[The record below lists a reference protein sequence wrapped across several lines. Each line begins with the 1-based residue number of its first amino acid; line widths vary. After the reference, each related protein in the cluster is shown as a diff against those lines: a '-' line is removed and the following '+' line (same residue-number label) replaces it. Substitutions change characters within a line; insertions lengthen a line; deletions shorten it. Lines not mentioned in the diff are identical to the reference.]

1 MALVHEYASACQRAC
16 QLPRAMYDLLRAGS
30 APNICGCMTHR
41 HKEHRKSPWCAGNT
55 NMIGN
60 EHVLRVAFVAA
71 ERMAPE
77 TNQRLLGRL
86 LVGWCLWYR
95 ARGPR
100 PGVIQLDGTWWA
112 VLMSHGDELGLPLEP
127 PELMRP
133 TLDAL
138 RKHAKSSASS
148 PQSGALDEGIV
159 VRSITVLLQQLAT
172 YDTLMTEERE
182 RKAEIARVEA
192 ETAAMLAQE
201 RQAREA
207 AIEQERQARETLTAR
222 VDEIELTVD
231 AHQGTLTTVLDDL
244 LEEPPLSP
252 PASMPAARKPSG
264 RLPLCTLQMPQS
276 RSQPPG
282 TSAAPVCVY
291 DETER
296 RSLPSRTPRPRVPQ
310 SPPMAPQ
317 SVASTTPQPSAAP
330 APAQPAATPPQPDVA
345 VPDLQDWNY
354 VLGIIPFLGAK
365 LLEAVA
371 DGVMEAVQSAVA
383 AVTTGLG
390 AWLLEP
396 SFLAL
401 IFHFVMFL
409 ACCTIVNV
417 IICST
422 SSVEAMD

>member
-1 MALVHEYASACQRAC
+1 
-16 QLPRAMYDLLRAGS
+16 MYDLLRAGS

-55 NMIGN
+55 NIIGS
-60 EHVLRVAFVAA
+60 EHILRVAIFAA
-71 ERMAPE
+71 ERMPKD

-95 ARGPR
+95 AHGPR

-112 VLMSHGDELGLPLEP
+112 VLKSHGDELGLPLEP
-127 PELMRP
+127 PEMMRP

-192 ETAAMLAQE
+192 ETAAKLAQE

-207 AIEQERQARETLTAR
+207 AIEQERQAREAAIEQERQAREALTAR

-244 LEEPPLSP
+244 LEEPLLSP
-252 PASMPAARKPSG
+252 PASTPAARKPGG
-264 RLPLCTLQMPQS
+264 RLPLRTLQMPQS

-291 DETER
+291 DDTER

-354 VLGIIPFLGAK
+354 VLGIIPFLVAK

-371 DGVMEAVQSAVA
+371 DGVMEAVQSAAA

-396 SFLAL
+396 SCLAL

>member
-1 MALVHEYASACQRAC
+1 M
-16 QLPRAMYDLLRAGS
+16 
-30 APNICGCMTHR
+30 
-41 HKEHRKSPWCAGNT
+41 
-55 NMIGN
+55 
-60 EHVLRVAFVAA
+60 
-71 ERMAPE
+71 
-77 TNQRLLGRL
+77 
-86 LVGWCLWYR
+86 
-95 ARGPR
+95 
-100 PGVIQLDGTWWA
+100 
-112 VLMSHGDELGLPLEP
+112 
-127 PELMRP
+127 
-133 TLDAL
+133 
-138 RKHAKSSASS
+138 
-148 PQSGALDEGIV
+148 
-159 VRSITVLLQQLAT
+159 LLQQLAT

-201 RQAREA
+201 RQARQA
-207 AIEQERQARETLTAR
+207 AIEQERQAREALTAR
-222 VDEIELTVD
+222 VDEVELTVD
-231 AHQGTLTTVLDDL
+231 AHQGALTTVLDDL

-252 PASMPAARKPSG
+252 PASMPATRKPGS
-264 RLPLCTLQMPQS
+264 RLPLHTLQMPQS
-276 RSQPPG
+276 RSQPLG

-330 APAQPAATPPQPDVA
+330 PAATPPQPDVA

-354 VLGIIPFLGAK
+354 VLGIIPFLVGK

-371 DGVMEAVQSAVA
+371 DGVMEAVQSAAA

-390 AWLLEP
+390 AWLFEP
-396 SFLAL
+396 SCLTL

-422 SSVEAMD
+422 PSVEAMD